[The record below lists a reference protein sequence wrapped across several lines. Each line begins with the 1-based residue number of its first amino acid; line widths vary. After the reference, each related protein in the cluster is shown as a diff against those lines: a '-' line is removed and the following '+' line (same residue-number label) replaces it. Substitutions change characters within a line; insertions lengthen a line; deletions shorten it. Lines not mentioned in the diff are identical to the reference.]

1 MHAKPRLNAVVL
13 GLAPALLVAALSL
26 SAQENHGVTE
36 RRVFPGAAGA
46 APEDGPLFRT
56 VPAEQSGLDF
66 LIPIDLGHP
75 ERRLYYS
82 AMSCGGIS
90 AGDLDGDGWPEL
102 FFSAGPVANRLYRH
116 LGEGDSPR
124 FVDAAVAA
132 GVAEEGSWC
141 NGAAMADID
150 GDGDLDLFICRYDE
164 PNRLYLNESKPGELR
179 FREVAAEWGV
189 DLADA
194 SLTPVFADYDR
205 DGDLDLFLATN
216 ALYRKGGRPP
226 GGVPMR
232 KTDTGWE
239 VVAPWDRYFEVSS
252 INPQTGVPSFIETA
266 RPNRLYRNDGN
277 RFTDVSLSAG
287 LRPVPTHTNGAAWF
301 DYDNDGHLDLYVAND
316 FSDRDE
322 LYRNLGDGTFE
333 EVAADV
339 LQHTTWFSMG
349 AGTGDYNNDGLTDL
363 IVADMLPTT
372 HYRQKVTMGEMG
384 ASFADMYAEGL
395 PRQNMLST
403 FFVNTGTGLFFES
416 AHMAGVA
423 KTDWTWA
430 VKRGDFDGDGR
441 LDLYFPT
448 GHTRD
453 FNHSDYKKG
462 TPADLIGKD
471 DFDLFLD
478 RPELR
483 EHDLALRNVAD
494 FKFEKAGE
502 AWGLGLEK
510 TMNYGA
516 AVADLDRDG
525 DLDLVTMPLQ
535 DRPALYLNQSR
546 ERGAA
551 GHLLVSLKGR
561 GANTRAIGA
570 KVDLVTGDGM
580 RQSQVLL
587 PYNGYQESDEPVL
600 HFGLGDTDRVTS
612 LEVRWPSGARQILGA
627 LSGNRWIEIAEP
639 ETAAPVEEE
648 KPVKPLFRRVQ
659 GFAGLAMPEAPFDDF
674 LRQPLLP
681 HQHSQLGPG
690 QAWGDVDGDGKVDL
704 YLGSPKGQ
712 PGRLL
717 LNRGVDEEGNPVF
730 ALRMRGPFTEMT
742 AYEDMGVLLF
752 DFDGDGDRDLL
763 AVSGSVEC
771 EPGDASLADRL
782 YLNDG
787 KGEFTEAIGHLP
799 APADGKHD
807 SGSVAAAADFD
818 RDGDLDVYIGG
829 RVVPGE
835 YPATPRSRFLL
846 NDGTGRFT
854 DVAAAHG
861 LATTGLVTGALWS
874 DADGDG
880 WLDLLLTHEWGPVR
894 LFSNREGKLVETT
907 EAAGLAQATGFW
919 NSIAGRDLNG
929 DGHIDYLAGN
939 LGKNTKY
946 SASPEVPELIYYGD
960 VDGSGKKNLVEA
972 KFDRSL
978 NCLLPRRGLSCSSLA
993 MPNLLQ
999 KVNTYHGWASS
1010 ALDDIYEKARLES
1023 ALKLEATTLESI
1035 VMINDGEGRFTI
1047 QPLPVLAQIAPVY
1060 GIALS
1065 DFDGDGL
1072 TDAVLA
1078 QNFFTT
1084 QQETGP
1090 FDGGLGLL
1098 LRGTGDGKK
1107 AGGLGEVWPRES
1119 GVLVPGDAKSLGLI
1133 DFDGGGRPDLFFGM
1147 NHAAPVI
1154 LMNEAGEEDGSPLMI
1169 SLEGKPG
1176 NLSAIGAR
1184 VSVEIAGL
1192 PRQTAEVSAGSG
1204 YLTQSTPNLFF
1215 GWGAGAKD
1223 DVSAKV
1229 TVRWPDGSVSESRL
1243 TRGDGPRHVL
1253 TAN

>member
-1 MHAKPRLNAVVL
+1 ML
-13 GLAPALLVAALSL
+13 GLVSALDLSIL
-26 SAQENHGVTE
+26 
-36 RRVFPGAAGA
+36 PAGA
-46 APEDGPLFRT
+46 QGNPGFAELRTFSGAKEATTDEGPLFRP
-56 VPAEQSGLDF
+56 VPVDQSGLDF
-66 LIPIDLGHP
+66 VIPIDLEHP
-75 ERRLYYS
+75 DRRLYYS
-82 AMSCGGIS
+82 AMACGGVA

-102 FFSAGPVANRLYRH
+102 FFSTGPVANRLYRH
-116 LGEGDSPR
+116 LGEGETPK
-124 FVDAAVAA
+124 FVENAVAA
-132 GVAEEGSWC
+132 GVAEADSWC
-141 NGAAMADID
+141 NGSALADVD
-150 GDGDLDLFICRYDE
+150 GDGDLDLFVCRYDE

-179 FREVAAEWGV
+179 FREAAAEWGV

-194 SLTPVFADYDR
+194 SLCPTFADYDR
-205 DGDLDLFLATN
+205 DGDLDLFLAVN

-239 VVAPWDRYFEVSS
+239 VVAPWDRYFEVGS
-252 INPQTGVPSFIETA
+252 INPQTGVPTFMETS
-266 RPNRLYRNDGN
+266 RPNRLYRNDGG
-277 RFTDVSLSAG
+277 RFTDVSVSAG
-287 LRPVPTHTNGAAWF
+287 LRPVANHTNAAAWIDF
-301 DYDNDGHLDLYVAND
+301 DNDGWLDLYVAND
-316 FSDRDE
+316 FADRDE
-322 LYRNLGDGTFE
+322 LYRNRGDGTFIE
-333 EVAADV
+333 LAADV

-403 FFVNTGTGLFFES
+403 FFVNTGTGLFFEA
-416 AHMAGVA
+416 AHMSGVA

-462 TPADLIGKD
+462 SPSDRIGKD

-483 EHDLALRNVAD
+483 EHDLAFRNSVD
-494 FKFEKAGE
+494 FKFEKSGE
-502 AWGLGLEK
+502 AWGLGLAE
-510 TMNYGA
+510 TMTYGGTLS
-516 AVADLDRDG
+516 DLDRDG
-525 DLDLVTMPLQ
+525 DLDLVTIPLQ
-535 DRPALYLNQSR
+535 DRPVFFLNQSR
-546 ERGAA
+546 ERGLAN
-551 GHLLVSLKGR
+551 HLLVRLKGR
-561 GANTRAIGA
+561 GANTHGIGA
-570 KVDLVTGDGM
+570 KVNLVTADGA
-580 RQSQVLL
+580 RRSRVLL
-587 PYNGYQESDEPVL
+587 PYNGYQESDEPLL
-600 HFGLGDTDRVTS
+600 HFGLGKSDRVTS
-612 LEVRWPSGARQILGA
+612 LEVVWPTGTRQILGDV
-627 LSGNRWIEIAEP
+627 SGNRWIEISEP
-639 ETAAPVEEE
+639 EESAPIDKEE
-648 KPVKPLFRRVQ
+648 VKPLFRRVD
-659 GFAGLAMPEAPFDDF
+659 GFTSLAMPEAPFDDF
-674 LRQPLLP
+674 QRQPLLP

-690 QAWGDVDGDGKVDL
+690 QALGDVDGDGQVDL

-717 LNRGVDEEGNPVF
+717 LNRGLDAEGNPIF
-730 ALRMRGPFTEMT
+730 ALRLREPFTDMT
-742 AYEDMGVLLF
+742 GYEDMGVLLL
-752 DFDGDGDRDLL
+752 DFDSDGDRDLL

-787 KGEFTEAIGHLP
+787 KGEFTEVVGHLP

-829 RVVPGE
+829 RVVPGQ
-835 YPATPRSRFLL
+835 YPEMPRSRFLI

-854 DVAAAHG
+854 DATATQG
-861 LATTGLVTGALWS
+861 LASTGLVTGALWS

-894 LFSNREGKLVETT
+894 IFSNREGKLEETT
-907 EAAGLAQATGFW
+907 EAAGLAKATGFW

-929 DGHIDYLAGN
+929 DGHLDYLVGN

-946 SASPEVPELIYYGD
+946 SASHEVPELIYYGD
-960 VDGSGKKNLVEA
+960 VDGSGKRNLVEA
-972 KFDRSL
+972 KFDRNL

-1023 ALKLEATTLESI
+1023 ALKLEATTLESM
-1035 VMINDGEGRFTI
+1035 VLVNDGEGRFTL

-1065 DFDGDGL
+1065 DFDGDGHA
-1072 TDAVLA
+1072 DAVLA

-1090 FDGGLGLL
+1090 YDGGLGLL
-1098 LRGTGDGKK
+1098 LRGVGSDATAVGFK
-1107 AGGLGEVWPRES
+1107 EVWPRES
-1119 GVLVPGDAKSLGLI
+1119 GVIVPGDAKSLGI
-1133 DFDGGGRPDLFFGM
+1133 VDFGGEGRPDLVFGM
-1147 NHAAPVI
+1147 NQAGPVI
-1154 LMNEAGEEDGSPLMI
+1154 LMNEAGEEAGTPLVVV
-1169 SLEGKPG
+1169 LEGKTG
-1176 NLSAIGAR
+1176 NPSAVGAR
-1184 VSVEIAGL
+1184 VTVEVEGL
-1192 PRQTAEVSAGSG
+1192 PKQTAEVAAGSG
-1204 YLTQSTPNLFF
+1204 YLTQNTPELFF
-1215 GWGAGAKD
+1215 GWGAGAKAD
-1223 DVSAKV
+1223 ATATV
-1229 TVRWPDGSVSESRL
+1229 TVRWPDGSVSESRVA
-1243 TRGDGPRHVL
+1243 RGDGPRHTL
-1253 TAN
+1253 TAK

>member
-1 MHAKPRLNAVVL
+1 MHANPRFIAVML
-13 GLAPALLVAALSL
+13 GLVLALEL
-26 SAQENHGVTE
+26 SALPVRAQEGTDLTE
-36 RRVFPGAAGA
+36 RRTFPGANPA
-46 APEDGPLFRT
+46 AQGEGPLFRP
-56 VPAEQSGLDF
+56 VPADQSGLDF
-66 LIPIDLGHP
+66 VIPIDLEHP
-75 ERRLYYS
+75 DRRLYYS
-82 AMSCGGIS
+82 AMACGGVA

-116 LGEGDSPR
+116 LGEGDTPK
-124 FVDAAVAA
+124 FVESAVVA
-132 GVAEEGSWC
+132 GVAEAESWC
-141 NGAAMADID
+141 NGSAMADID
-150 GDGDLDLFICRYDE
+150 GDGDLDLFVCRYDE

-179 FREVAAEWGV
+179 FREAAAEWGV

-194 SLTPVFADYDR
+194 SLCPTFADYDR

-239 VVAPWDRYFEVSS
+239 VVAPWDRYFEVST
-252 INPQTGVPSFIETA
+252 INPQTGVPTFIETA
-266 RPNRLYRNDGN
+266 RPNRLYRNDGG
-277 RFTDVSLSAG
+277 RFTDVSVAAG
-287 LRPVPTHTNGAAWF
+287 LRPVLNHTNAAAWIDF
-301 DYDNDGHLDLYVAND
+301 DNDGWLDLYVAND
-316 FSDRDE
+316 FADRDE
-322 LYRNLGDGTFE
+322 LYRNQGDGTFAE
-333 EVAADV
+333 LAADV

-384 ASFADMYAEGL
+384 ASFTEMYAEGL

-403 FFVNTGTGLFFES
+403 FFVNTGTGLFFEA
-416 AHMAGVA
+416 AHMSGVA

-453 FNHSDYKKG
+453 FNHSDYKKSK
-462 TPADLIGKD
+462 PSDRIGKD

-483 EHDLALRNVAD
+483 EHDLAFRNSAD
-494 FKFEKAGE
+494 FKFEKSGE
-502 AWGLGLEK
+502 AWGLGLEE
-510 TMNYGA
+510 TMTYGGTFS
-516 AVADLDRDG
+516 DLDRDG
-525 DLDLVTMPLQ
+525 DLDLVTIPIE
-535 DRPALYLNQSR
+535 DRPGFFLNQSR
-546 ERGAA
+546 ERGMAN
-551 GHLLVSLKGR
+551 HLLVRLKGS
-561 GANTRAIGA
+561 GANKYGLGA
-570 KVDLVTGDGM
+570 KVSLVTADGA
-580 RQSQVLL
+580 RQSRVLL
-587 PYNGYQESDEPVL
+587 PHNGYQESDEPLV
-600 HFGLGDTDRVTS
+600 HFGLGKSDRVTS
-612 LEVRWPSGARQILGA
+612 LEVIWPTGTRQVLSDV
-627 LSGNRWIEIAEP
+627 SGNRWIEISEP
-639 ETAAPVEEE
+639 AVSAPLEE
-648 KPVKPLFRRVQ
+648 KEVKPLFRGVE
-659 GFAGLAMPEAPFDDF
+659 GFAALAMPEAPFDDF
-674 LRQPLLP
+674 QRQPLLP

-717 LNRGVDEEGNPVF
+717 LNRGLDAEGNPVF
-730 ALRMRGPFTEMT
+730 ALRMREPFTDMT
-742 AYEDMGVLLF
+742 TYEDMGVLLS
-752 DFDGDGDRDLL
+752 DFDSDGDRDLL

-771 EPGDASLADRL
+771 DPGDASLADRL

-787 KGEFTEAIGHLP
+787 KGEFTEAVGHLP

-807 SGSVAAAADFD
+807 SGSVASTADFD

-835 YPATPRSRFLL
+835 YPTMPRSRFLI

-854 DVAAAHG
+854 DAAAAQG
-861 LATTGLVTGALWS
+861 LASTGLVTGALWS

-894 LFSNREGKLVETT
+894 IFSNREGKLEETT
-907 EAAGLAQATGFW
+907 EAAGLGKATGFW

-929 DGHIDYLAGN
+929 DGHLDYLVGN

-960 VDGSGKKNLVEA
+960 VDGSGKRNLVEA
-972 KFDRSL
+972 KFDRKL

-1023 ALKLEATTLESI
+1023 ALKLESTTLESM
-1035 VMINDGEGRFTI
+1035 VLINDGEGRFTL
-1047 QPLPVLAQIAPVY
+1047 QSLPALAQIAPVY

-1065 DFDGDGL
+1065 DFDGDGH

-1078 QNFFTT
+1078 QNFFTA

-1090 FDGGLGLL
+1090 YDGGLGLL
-1098 LRGTGDGKK
+1098 LRGIGSETA
-1107 AGGLGEVWPRES
+1107 AGGFKEIWPRES
-1119 GVLVPGDAKSLGLI
+1119 GVIVPGDAKSLGI
-1133 DFDGGGRPDLFFGM
+1133 VDFGGEGRPDLVFGM
-1147 NHAAPVI
+1147 NHAAPII
-1154 LMNEAGEEDGSPLMI
+1154 LMNEAGNEAGAPLVVA
-1169 SLEGKPG
+1169 LEGKPG

-1184 VSVEIAGL
+1184 VTVEVDGL
-1192 PRQTAEVSAGSG
+1192 LKQTAEVAAGSG
-1204 YLTQSTPNLFF
+1204 YLSQSTPDLFF
-1215 GWGAGAKD
+1215 GWGTAKED
-1223 DVSAKV
+1223 ASAKV
-1229 TVRWPDGSVSESRL
+1229 TVRWPDGSVSESRVS
-1243 TRGDGPRHVL
+1243 RGDGPRHTF
-1253 TAN
+1253 TAK